1 MNLYFK
7 AWTEVTDPKKYI
19 HKDIATATYLM
30 LLWGDTKLNF
40 VDMGCGNGL
49 LVHILN
55 SEGYNGVGLDVRSRK
70 MWAKYPQSTVL
81 KVIKLITIILYFIF

>member
-1 MNLYFK
+1 
-7 AWTEVTDPKKYI
+7 
-19 HKDIATATYLM
+19 M
-30 LLWGDTKLNF
+30 LLWGNTKPSF

-70 MWAKYPQSTVL
+70 MWAQYPQSTVL
-81 KVIKLITIILYFIF
+81 KVLLLKGLILKNFENREID

>member
-1 MNLYFK
+1 MKLYFK
-7 AWTEVTDPKKYI
+7 VWTEVTDPKKYI

-30 LLWGDTKLNF
+30 LLWADTKPSF

-55 SEGYNGVGLDVRSRK
+55 SEGCKGVGFDVRSRK
-70 MWAKYPQSTVL
+70 MWAQYPPSTNL
-81 KVIKLITIILYFIF
+81 KVI

>member
-1 MNLYFK
+1 MS
-7 AWTEVTDPKKYI
+7 
-19 HKDIATATYLM
+19 
-30 LLWGDTKLNF
+30 LWGDTKPSF

-70 MWAKYPQSTVL
+70 MWALYPQSTVL
-81 KVIKLITIILYFIF
+81 KVLLNVLI